1 MSNNKSST
9 DVFLKLAKK
18 LRTPARVQRYI
29 SQLKYNKKSTLY
41 SALTTYQKRSAH
53 CMEGAM
59 LAAAICEQLGFP
71 PLVMSFES
79 VDSLDHV
86 IFIYRSNGRW
96 GSIGQSRDLG
106 LHGRK
111 PVFKSLKAL
120 ALSYHEPYIDL
131 TGRITGFGV
140 ASLEETKCNWRTSSR
155 SVWKAE
161 NFLLELKHI
170 KIPIS
175 ERKYQALYNAYIE
188 KGPLK
193 RGPHW
198 TI

>member
-1 MSNNKSST
+1 MKPV
-9 DVFLKLAKK
+9 DPFLRLANRLK
-18 LRTPARVQRYI
+18 TPKQVQKFI
-29 SQLKYNKKSTLY
+29 SKLKYNKKSTLH
-41 SALTTYQKRSAH
+41 SALTTYQKKRAH

-59 LAAAICEQLGFP
+59 LAAAICEHLGFP

-86 IFIYRSNGRW
+86 IFVYQSKGRW
-96 GSIGQSRDLG
+96 GSIGQSRDVG

-111 PVFKSLKAL
+111 PVFKSLKKL
-120 ALSYHEPYIDL
+120 ATSYHEPYVDM

-140 ASLEETKCNWRTSSR
+140 ANLNETKCNWRTSTR

-161 NFLLELKHI
+161 NYLLQLKHT
-170 KIPIS
+170 KIAIS
-175 ERKYQALYNAYIE
+175 EKKYRMFYQSYLR

-193 RGPHW
+193 KNPHW
-198 TI
+198 SS